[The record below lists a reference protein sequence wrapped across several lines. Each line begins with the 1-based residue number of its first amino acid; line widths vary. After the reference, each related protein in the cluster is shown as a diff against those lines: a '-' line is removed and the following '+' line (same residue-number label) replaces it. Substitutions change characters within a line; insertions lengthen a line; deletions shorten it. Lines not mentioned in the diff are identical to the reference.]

1 MKIRNLARFLV
12 LVLMVVSGSIPV
24 LAQES
29 SPCGSVDPITPGDRM
44 ADVVSDV
51 PAAHIDITEVETSL
65 SGETLTV
72 VFHLRDLPETLT
84 FSRTEFG
91 KGTKEYEWEVAID
104 ADNDRSTGPGG
115 FDYLLTAYHIALL
128 SHKQADT
135 NAPIVEMVEA
145 SVWETHSDG
154 STSTFVDADLAVS
167 AEADTITIVGVIP
180 GITSQSRL
188 AFEAYDVQFAGEA
201 DQIACHDPYSKS
213 VGPSGCDS
221 GVALI
226 RPGQIVTDEIE
237 GATDSYVDITKVNTS
252 LSDETLT
259 VVFHLKDVPETLT
272 FNRTGIL
279 ENYMEYE
286 WEVAIDV
293 DNDRATGD
301 GGFDTLLSAYHIV
314 RLSEGRENMQV
325 PIESKAKASVW
336 KVEPGSTMTVRD
348 ASLDVSADEDTIT
361 LTGYIPGITAESRL
375 AFRTYEYSGGFDE
388 VGCYAPQSKSTP
400 SSQCDTDDAVT
411 PGQTLADD
419 VADVPAAHIDITE
432 VETSLFGETLTVVF
446 HLRDLPET
454 LTFNRTEFGRGTKEY
469 EWEVAIDADN
479 DRSTGLGGFDTLLT
493 AYHIAFLS
501 HEGTDADTTAPIEEM
516 LEASVWETHPDG
528 STSTEVSSD
537 GSTGTY
543 GAADLAVSAEADTIT
558 IVGVIPGITSESRL
572 AFSAYDVQFAGEA
585 DQIACHDPYSKSVD
599 PWGCDAGAA
608 LIGPGQSVTD
618 EIESFTDSYVDITKV
633 STSLSGETLTVVF
646 HLKDVPETLTF
657 NRPGISEN
665 YMEYG
670 WEVSIDVDNDRETG
684 NGGFEYELSASHFVP
699 PSEKGSNAKAP
710 IESKVEASVLKARPE
725 SFMSIIDAS
734 FEVSP
739 EEDTITLSGYIPGI
753 TAESR
758 LAFKTYEYFGSSDE
772 VGCHFPQSPSPTS
785 SQCTDDEPTVAPG
798 QTATDDVSDVSA
810 AYLDIVEVST
820 SLSGETL
827 TVEFRFRDIPETLTF
842 NRTGTSAN
850 SMEYMWEVSVD
861 VDADPETG
869 DRGFEYLLS
878 AYHIVRPAQ
887 EGDNTEAPIGDVAEA
902 SVWGKQP
909 GGSIRSLW
917 SASLE
922 VSAET
927 DTMILSGR
935 IPGITPDSRL
945 TFGTDEY
952 LGEFDEVGCQA
963 PPSLLTPSSQ
973 CDIDEAVTPGE
984 SVIDDVS
991 DSLAAHMDVTEI
1003 STSLSGETLTVV
1015 FHFRDVPETLT
1026 FDRSGVPDNVTE
1038 YSWEVSIDVD
1048 GDQETGFEAFE
1059 YILSSIYVTSHGS
1072 SGRDRSAAISTDELQ
1087 TNTWHLKSA
1096 GETLTDVAFLEWAR
1110 IDVSAEE
1117 DTITLSGEIPGITAE
1132 SQLAF
1137 GVYDYLGGAEEVGCL
1152 SSFSL
1157 GRPVFRGP
1165 SDGSAVKSDQ
1175 GVSDDVSHELVGHID
1190 IRDVTTTLDGE
1201 TLTATFHLRDI
1212 PEMLTFDRTGVPAHA
1227 LEYSWEVSL
1236 DVDNDPETGT
1246 DGFDYMLSAGY
1257 FVHPLATNSNTVAH
1271 ITQPGFVEVG
1281 IWGLD
1286 REGNRILAEGSI
1298 EVSAEENTIT
1308 LSGKIPGITA
1318 ESPLKFKAHDYFDG
1332 SVEMSSYGPSI
1343 TGLVADTCQPDDA
1356 AIRPGQRVVDTIS
1369 NTLPAHV
1376 DITEVSTALIGSE
1389 TLAVV
1394 FHLRDV
1400 PETLEFYRKNV
1411 PDDALEYKWEVS
1423 IDVDD
1428 DRETGLLGAEYS
1440 LGASHFAF
1448 SSSSGNSVH
1457 RHLSEAVQANSWKLD
1472 PGSGGA
1478 YLSSISLEV
1487 SPEENTITLI
1497 GDVPGITSQS
1507 RLVFEAYDFL
1517 NGSQQVACQVLSL
1530 TGDTE

>member
-167 AEADTITIVGVIP
+167 AEADTITIVGDIP
-180 GITSQSRL
+180 GITSDSRL

-201 DQIACHDPYSKS
+201 DQIECHDPYSKS

-336 KVEPGSTMTVRD
+336 KMEPGSTMTVRD

-516 LEASVWETHPDG
+516 LKASVWETHPDG

-608 LIGPGQSVTD
+608 LIRPGQSVTD

-670 WEVSIDVDNDRETG
+670 WKVSIDVDNDRETG
-684 NGGFEYELSASHFVP
+684 NEGFEYELSASHFVP
-699 PSEKGSNAKAP
+699 PSEKGSNGKAP

-753 TAESR
+753 TSESR

-772 VGCHFPQSPSPTS
+772 VGCHAPQSPSPTS

-869 DRGFEYLLS
+869 DGGFEYLLS
-878 AYHIVRPAQ
+878 AYHIVRPAE
-887 EGDNTEAPIGDVAEA
+887 EGDNTEAALEEVAKA
-902 SVWGKQP
+902 SVWERQS
-909 GGSIRSLW
+909 GGGISTPRGAKL
-917 SASLE
+917 A

-945 TFGTDEY
+945 MFRTHEY

-963 PPSLLTPSSQ
+963 PPSLLTSSSQ
-973 CDIDEAVTPGE
+973 CDIDKSVTPGE

-991 DSLAAHMDVTEI
+991 NALAAHMDVTEI

-1015 FHFRDVPETLT
+1015 FHLRDVPETLT
-1026 FDRSGVPDNVTE
+1026 FDRTGVPGNVTE

-1048 GDQETGFEAFE
+1048 ADQETGVHGFE
-1059 YILSSIYVTSHGS
+1059 YILSAIHVSLPGS
-1072 SGRDRSAAISTDELQ
+1072 SGRDWSTAISTDNLQ
-1087 TNTWHLKSA
+1087 TNTWDLNPEGNA
-1096 GETLTDVAFLEWAR
+1096 NLDIAFLEYAL
-1110 IDVSAEE
+1110 IEVSAEE

-1132 SQLAF
+1132 SRLAF
-1137 GVYDYLGGAEEVGCL
+1137 GVYDYLGGTEEVGCL
-1152 SSFSL
+1152 SPFGL
-1157 GRPVFRGP
+1157 GQPIVQSSYDGPAVTPGQAVF
-1165 SDGSAVKSDQ
+1165 
-1175 GVSDDVSHELVGHID
+1175 DDVSHELVAHID

-1201 TLTATFHLRDI
+1201 TLTVTFHLKDV
-1212 PEMLTFDRTGVPAHA
+1212 PKTLTFDRTGVPAHA
-1227 LEYSWEVSL
+1227 LEYSWEVSI
-1236 DVDNDPETGT
+1236 DVDKDPETGT
-1246 DGFDYMLSAGY
+1246 GGFDYTLSASY
-1257 FVHPLATNSNTVAH
+1257 FVHPLARDSDTVAQ

-1308 LSGKIPGITA
+1308 LSGEIPGITG
-1318 ESPLKFKAHDYFDG
+1318 ESPLKFRAYDYFDG
-1332 SVEMSSYGPSI
+1332 SVEMSSHGPSI
-1343 TGLVADTCQPDDA
+1343 TGLGADSCQPDDA
-1356 AIRPGQRVVDTIS
+1356 VISPGQRVIDAVSD
-1369 NTLPAHV
+1369 TLPAHI

-1411 PDDALEYKWEVS
+1411 REDALEYKWEVS
-1423 IDVDD
+1423 IDVDND
-1428 DRETGLLGAEYS
+1428 QETGLLGADYS
-1440 LGASHFAF
+1440 LAASHFVL
-1448 SSSSGNSVH
+1448 SSSSGKGVH
-1457 RHLSEAVQANSWKLD
+1457 LPLSQAVQANSWKLEES
-1472 PGSGGA
+1472 GGGA
-1478 YLSSISLEV
+1478 YLSTISVEV
-1487 SPEENTITLI
+1487 SSEENTITLI
-1497 GDVPGITSQS
+1497 GDIPGITSQS

-1517 NGSQQVACQVLSL
+1517 NGSEKVACQVLSIA
-1530 TGDTE
+1530 GDSK

>member
-12 LVLMVVSGSIPV
+12 LVLIVVSGSIPV

-51 PAAHIDITEVETSL
+51 PAAHIDITGVNSSL

-84 FSRTEFG
+84 FNRTEYG

-104 ADNDRSTGPGG
+104 ADNDRSTGSGG
-115 FDYLLTAYHIALL
+115 FEYLLTAYHIALL
-128 SHKQADT
+128 SQKRADT
-135 NAPIVEMVEA
+135 TAPIAEMVKA
-145 SVWETHSDG
+145 SVWETRSDG
-154 STSTFVDADLAVS
+154 STSTFAAADLAVS
-167 AEADTITIVGVIP
+167 AEADTITIVGDIP
-180 GITSQSRL
+180 GITSDSRL

-201 DQIACHDPYSKS
+201 DQIECHDPYSKS

-279 ENYMEYE
+279 ENRMEYA

-293 DNDRATGD
+293 DNDRETGS
-301 GGFDTLLSAYHIV
+301 GGFEYQLSAYHV
-314 RLSEGRENMQV
+314 VPQSDKGSNAAA
-325 PIESKAKASVW
+325 PIESKAEASVW
-336 KVEPGSTMTVRD
+336 KMKPESRMTLSD
-348 ASLDVSADEDTIT
+348 ATLKVSAEEDTIT
-361 LTGYIPGITAESRL
+361 LSGYVPGITADSRL
-375 AFRTYEYSGGFDE
+375 AFRTNEYFGSSDG
-388 VGCYAPQSKSTP
+388 VGCHEPQRQGTP
-400 SSQCDTDDAVT
+400 SSHCDTDDVIT
-411 PGQTLADD
+411 PGQTSADD

-432 VETSLFGETLTVVF
+432 VETSLSGETLTAVF

-454 LTFNRTEFGRGTKEY
+454 LTFNRTEFGKGTKEY

-479 DRSTGLGGFDTLLT
+479 DRSTGVGGFDYLLT
-493 AYHIAFLS
+493 AYHIALLS
-501 HEGTDADTTAPIEEM
+501 QKRADTTAPIVDM
-516 LEASVWETHPDG
+516 VEASVWETHSDG
-528 STSTEVSSD
+528 STSTFED
-537 GSTGTY
+537 
-543 GAADLAVSAEADTIT
+543 ADLAVSAEADTIT
-558 IVGVIPGITSESRL
+558 IVGVIPGVTSESRL

-608 LIGPGQSVTD
+608 LIRPGQSVTD
-618 EIESFTDSYVDITKV
+618 EIESFTDSYVDVTKV
-633 STSLSGETLTVVF
+633 STSLSGETLTAVF

-657 NRPGISEN
+657 NRTGISEN

-699 PSEKGSNAKAP
+699 PSEKGSNVKAP
-710 IESKVEASVLKARPE
+710 IESKVEANVLKARPD
-725 SFMSIIDAS
+725 SFMYMIDATL
-734 FEVSP
+734 EVSP
-739 EEDTITLSGYIPGI
+739 EEDTITLSGYIPAI

-758 LAFKTYEYFGSSDE
+758 LAFKTYDYFGSSDDI
-772 VGCHFPQSPSPTS
+772 GCQAPPSQIAPV
-785 SQCTDDEPTVAPG
+785 SQCATDEPSVVPG

-810 AYLDIVEVST
+810 AYLDIAEIST

-827 TVEFRFRDIPETLTF
+827 TVVFRFRDIPETLTF

-869 DRGFEYLLS
+869 DRGYEYLLS

-887 EGDNTEAPIGDVAEA
+887 EGDNTEAALEEVAKA
-902 SVWGKQP
+902 SVWERLS
-909 GGSIRSLW
+909 GGRTTTLRG
-917 SASLE
+917 ARLA
-922 VSAET
+922 VSAEE

-945 TFGTDEY
+945 SFRTHEY
-952 LGEFDEVGCQA
+952 LGESDEVGCQA
-963 PPSLLTPSSQ
+963 PPSLLTSSSQ

-1201 TLTATFHLRDI
+1201 TLTATFHLRDV

-1227 LEYSWEVSL
+1227 LEYSWEVSI

>member
-336 KVEPGSTMTVRD
+336 KMEPGSTMTVRD

-375 AFRTYEYSGGFDE
+375 AFRTYDYFGSSDE
-388 VGCYAPQSKSTP
+388 VGCHVPQSQSTS
-400 SSQCDTDDAVT
+400 SSQCDADDAVT
-411 PGQTLADD
+411 PGQTLADE
-419 VADVPAAHIDITE
+419 VADVSAAHIDITE
-432 VETSLFGETLTVVF
+432 VNTSLSGETLTVVF

-528 STSTEVSSD
+528 ST
-537 GSTGTY
+537 GTY

-608 LIGPGQSVTD
+608 LIRPGQSVTD

-670 WEVSIDVDNDRETG
+670 WEVSIDIDNDRETG

-772 VGCHFPQSPSPTS
+772 VGCHFPQSQSPTS

-1201 TLTATFHLRDI
+1201 TLTATFHLRDV

-1227 LEYSWEVSL
+1227 LEYSWEVSI

-1308 LSGKIPGITA
+1308 LSGKVPGITA

-1343 TGLVADTCQPDDA
+1343 TGLVAATCQPDDA

-1369 NTLPAHV
+1369 DTLPAHV